1 MKGEC
6 TLKQGKKAAEP
17 GMSTL
22 GQRII
27 KSHTSYLML
36 APFAILFLV
45 FTIIPVIAA
54 IGLSFTSFDM
64 VQNPVFVGLE
74 NYSRMVL
81 DDEVFIIAIK
91 NTLIF
96 AFLTGPLG
104 YLLSFLFAWCINEFN
119 PRLRSLL
126 TLIFY
131 APSLAGNVY
140 FVWTFIF
147 SGDQYGFLN
156 GFLMNWGFTSE
167 PIKWLTD
174 PEYNLGVVVL
184 VVIWLS
190 MGQGFLSF
198 VAGLQNLNK
207 TYFEAAAIDG
217 IRNRWQEL
225 RHVTLPQMGPQ
236 LLFGAVMTISSAF
249 AVGYQ
254 CSALTGFPSTD
265 YSTHTLLLHMQDFGT
280 IRYEMGYA
288 STVAVFLFGMMLL
301 SWMAVNKLLRKVSGD

>member
-1 MKGEC
+1 MKKRISVEK
-6 TLKQGKKAAEP
+6 L
-17 GMSTL
+17 SL
-22 GQRII
+22 GQRIARN
-27 KSHTSYLML
+27 STSYLML
-36 APFAILFLV
+36 APFAILFTV
-45 FTIIPVIAA
+45 FTIIPVVIAV
-54 IGLSFTSFDM
+54 GFSFTSFDM
-64 VQNPVFVGLE
+64 VKAPVFVGLE
-74 NYSRMVL
+74 NFQRMLL
-81 DDEVFIIAIK
+81 DDEIFITALK

-96 AFLTGPLG
+96 AFMTGPVG
-104 YLLSFLFAWCINEFN
+104 YILSFVFAWCINEFR
-119 PRLRSLL
+119 PWLRSLL

-131 APSLAGNVY
+131 APSLTGNVY

-156 GFLMNWGFTSE
+156 GMLMDFGIISE
-167 PIKWLTD
+167 PINWLTD
-174 PEYNLGVVVL
+174 SQYNLWVCII

-207 TYFEAAAIDG
+207 AYFEAAAIDG

-225 RHVTLPQMGPQ
+225 IHVTLPQMGPQ

-288 STVAVFLFGMMLL
+288 STVAVFLFVMMVL
-301 SWMAVNKLLRKVSGD
+301 SWMAVNKLLKKVSGD

>member
-1 MKGEC
+1 
-6 TLKQGKKAAEP
+6 LKKRISVEKL
-17 GMSTL
+17 SL
-22 GQRII
+22 GQRIARN
-27 KSHTSYLML
+27 STSYIMI
-36 APFAILFLV
+36 APFAILFTV
-45 FTIIPVIAA
+45 FTIIPVVVA
-54 IGLSFTSFDM
+54 IGFSFTSFDM
-64 VQNPVFVGLE
+64 VNMPVFVGLE
-74 NYSRMVL
+74 NFERML
-81 DDEVFIIAIK
+81 LEDEVFITALK

-96 AFLTGPLG
+96 AFMTGPVG
-104 YLLSFLFAWCINEFN
+104 YILSFVFAWCINEFR
-119 PRLRSLL
+119 PWLRSFL

-131 APSLAGNVY
+131 APSLTGNVY

-156 GFLMNWGFTSE
+156 GFLMDMGFISE
-167 PIKWLTD
+167 PITWLTD
-174 PEYNLGVVVL
+174 PKYNLWVCII

-190 MGQGFLSF
+190 MGQGFLAF

-207 TYFEAAAIDG
+207 AFFEAAAIDG

-225 RHVTLPQMGPQ
+225 RHVTFPQMGPQ

-288 STVAVFLFGMMLL
+288 STVAVFLFAMMVL
-301 SWMAVNKLLRKVSGD
+301 SWMAVNKLLKKVSGD

>member
-1 MKGEC
+1 MKKRISVEK
-6 TLKQGKKAAEP
+6 L
-17 GMSTL
+17 SL
-22 GQRII
+22 GQRIARN
-27 KSHTSYLML
+27 STSYIMI
-36 APFAILFLV
+36 APFAILFTV
-45 FTIIPVIAA
+45 FTIIPVVVA
-54 IGLSFTSFDM
+54 IGFSFTSFDM
-64 VQNPVFVGLE
+64 VNMPVFVGLE
-74 NYSRMVL
+74 NFQRML
-81 DDEVFIIAIK
+81 LEDEVFITALK

-96 AFLTGPLG
+96 AFMTGPVG
-104 YLLSFLFAWCINEFN
+104 YILSFVFAWCINEFR
-119 PRLRSLL
+119 PWLRSFL

-131 APSLAGNVY
+131 APSLTGNVY

-156 GFLMNWGFTSE
+156 GFLMDMGFISE
-167 PIKWLTD
+167 PITWLTD
-174 PEYNLGVVVL
+174 PQYNLWVCII

-190 MGQGFLSF
+190 MGQGFLAF

-207 TYFEAAAIDG
+207 AFFEAAAIDG

-225 RHVTLPQMGPQ
+225 RHVTFPQMGPQ

-288 STVAVFLFGMMLL
+288 STVAVFLFAMMVL
-301 SWMAVNKLLRKVSGD
+301 SWMAVNKLLKKVSGD

>member
-1 MKGEC
+1 MEK
-6 TLKQGKKAAEP
+6 L
-17 GMSTL
+17 SL
-22 GQRII
+22 GQRIARN
-27 KSHTSYLML
+27 STSYIMI
-36 APFAILFLV
+36 APFAILFTV
-45 FTIIPVIAA
+45 FTIIPVVVA
-54 IGLSFTSFDM
+54 IGFSFTSFDM
-64 VQNPVFVGLE
+64 VNMPVFVGLE
-74 NYSRMVL
+74 NFERML
-81 DDEVFIIAIK
+81 LEDEVFITALK

-96 AFLTGPLG
+96 AFMTGPVG
-104 YLLSFLFAWCINEFN
+104 YILSFVFAWCINEFR
-119 PRLRSLL
+119 PWLRSFL

-131 APSLAGNVY
+131 APSLTGNVY

-156 GFLMNWGFTSE
+156 GFLMDMGFISE
-167 PIKWLTD
+167 PITWLTD
-174 PEYNLGVVVL
+174 PKYNLWVCII

-190 MGQGFLSF
+190 MGQGFLAF

-207 TYFEAAAIDG
+207 AFFEAAAIDG

-225 RHVTLPQMGPQ
+225 RHVTFPQMGPQ

-288 STVAVFLFGMMLL
+288 STVAVFLFAMMVL
-301 SWMAVNKLLRKVSGD
+301 SWMAVNKLLKKVSGD

>member
-1 MKGEC
+1 MKKISLSKSGEL
-6 TLKQGKKAAEP
+6 TVRERLYR
-17 GMSTL
+17 S
-22 GQRII
+22 R
-27 KSHTSYLML
+27 TSYAML
-36 APFAILFLV
+36 APFTVLFLL
-45 FTIIPVIAA
+45 FTIIPICAA
-54 IGLSFTSFDM
+54 FFISLTSFDM
-64 VQNPVFVGLE
+64 VNMPVFVGVK
-74 NYSRMVL
+74 NYMRL
-81 DDEVFIIAIK
+81 FLNDEVFIIALK

-96 AFLTGPLG
+96 AFLTGPVG
-104 YLLSFLFAWCINEFN
+104 YILSFLFAWCINEFG
-119 PRLRSLL
+119 PRLRSVL

-140 FVWTFIF
+140 FVWSFIF
-147 SGDQYGFLN
+147 SGDQYGMLN
-156 GFLMNWGFTSE
+156 GFLMDLGILTE
-167 PIKWLTD
+167 PIQWLTN
-174 PEYNLGVVVL
+174 PEYNLGITII
-184 VVIWLS
+184 VVIW
-190 MGQGFLSF
+190 MGMGSGFLAF

-236 LLFGAVMTISSAF
+236 LLFGAVMAISSAF

-288 STVAVFLFGMMLL
+288 STVAVFLFALMLI
-301 SWMAVNKLLRKVSGD
+301 SWTLVNKLLRKFSDD

>member
-1 MKGEC
+1 M
-6 TLKQGKKAAEP
+6 
-17 GMSTL
+17 
-22 GQRII
+22 I
-27 KSHTSYLML
+27 
-36 APFAILFLV
+36 APFAILFTV
-45 FTIIPVIAA
+45 FTIIPVVVA
-54 IGLSFTSFDM
+54 IGFSFTSFDM
-64 VQNPVFVGLE
+64 VNMPVFVGLE
-74 NYSRMVL
+74 NFERML
-81 DDEVFIIAIK
+81 LEDEVFITALK

-96 AFLTGPLG
+96 AFMTGPVG
-104 YLLSFLFAWCINEFN
+104 YILSFVFAWCINEFR
-119 PRLRSLL
+119 PWLRSFL

-131 APSLAGNVY
+131 APSLTGNVY

-156 GFLMNWGFTSE
+156 GFLMDMGFISE
-167 PIKWLTD
+167 PITWLTD
-174 PEYNLGVVVL
+174 PKYNLWVCII

-190 MGQGFLSF
+190 MGQGFLAF

-207 TYFEAAAIDG
+207 AFFEAAAIDG

-225 RHVTLPQMGPQ
+225 RHVTFPQMGPQ

-288 STVAVFLFGMMLL
+288 STVAVFLFAMMVL
-301 SWMAVNKLLRKVSGD
+301 SWMAVNKLLKKVSGDQL

>member
-1 MKGEC
+1 MKKRISVEK
-6 TLKQGKKAAEP
+6 L
-17 GMSTL
+17 SL
-22 GQRII
+22 GQRIARN
-27 KSHTSYLML
+27 STSYIMI
-36 APFAILFLV
+36 APFAILFTV
-45 FTIIPVIAA
+45 FTIIPVVVA
-54 IGLSFTSFDM
+54 IGFSFTSFDM
-64 VQNPVFVGLE
+64 VNMPVFVGLE
-74 NYSRMVL
+74 NFERML
-81 DDEVFIIAIK
+81 LEDEVFITALK

-96 AFLTGPLG
+96 AFMTGPVG
-104 YLLSFLFAWCINEFN
+104 YILSFVFAWCINEFR
-119 PRLRSLL
+119 PWLRSFL

-131 APSLAGNVY
+131 APSLTGNVY

-156 GFLMNWGFTSE
+156 GFLMDMGFISE
-167 PIKWLTD
+167 PITWLTD
-174 PEYNLGVVVL
+174 PKYNLWVCII

-190 MGQGFLSF
+190 MGQGFLAF

-207 TYFEAAAIDG
+207 AFFEAAAIDG

-225 RHVTLPQMGPQ
+225 RHVTFPQMGPQ

-288 STVAVFLFGMMLL
+288 STVAVFLFAMMVL
-301 SWMAVNKLLRKVSGD
+301 SWMAVNKLLKKVSGD

>member
-1 MKGEC
+1 
-6 TLKQGKKAAEP
+6 LKKRISVEKL
-17 GMSTL
+17 SL
-22 GQRII
+22 GQRIARN
-27 KSHTSYLML
+27 STSYIMI
-36 APFAILFLV
+36 APFAILFTV
-45 FTIIPVIAA
+45 FTIIPVVVA
-54 IGLSFTSFDM
+54 IGFSFTSFDM
-64 VQNPVFVGLE
+64 VNMPVFVGLE
-74 NYSRMVL
+74 NFERML
-81 DDEVFIIAIK
+81 LEDEVFITALK

-96 AFLTGPLG
+96 AFMTGPVG
-104 YLLSFLFAWCINEFN
+104 YILSFVFAWCINEFR
-119 PRLRSLL
+119 PWLRSFL

-131 APSLAGNVY
+131 APSLTGNVY

-156 GFLMNWGFTSE
+156 GFLMDMGFISE
-167 PIKWLTD
+167 PITWLTD
-174 PEYNLGVVVL
+174 PKYNLWVCII

-190 MGQGFLSF
+190 MGQGFLAF

-207 TYFEAAAIDG
+207 AFLEAAAIDG

-225 RHVTLPQMGPQ
+225 RHVTFPQMGPQ

-288 STVAVFLFGMMLL
+288 STVAVFLFAMMVL
-301 SWMAVNKLLRKVSGD
+301 SWMAVNKLLKKVSGD